1 MNIIIKTVEGRG
13 SNCLFRFQK
22 TELGIATCLILLL
35 YLLLIISGISR
46 KKSLRDF
53 FSSKKKIQNFCI
65 YGKFSLSK
73 TILLLIL
80 AYFSYKKENPPRV
93 RNSKKRRK
101 QFFSREISL

>member
-1 MNIIIKTVEGRG
+1 LF
-13 SNCLFRFQK
+13 LFRFQK

-46 KKSLRDF
+46 KKKFKGF
-53 FSSKKKIQNFCI
+53 FLFQKKIQNFCI

-80 AYFSYKKENPPRV
+80 AYFSNKKENPPRV

-101 QFFSREISL
+101 QFFFREISVRF

>member
-1 MNIIIKTVEGRG
+1 MSHFVVVFVVDNFWNFTKKKFKG
-13 SNCLFRFQK
+13 FFFFQ
-22 TELGIATCLILLL
+22 
-35 YLLLIISGISR
+35 
-46 KKSLRDF
+46 
-53 FSSKKKIQNFCI
+53 KKIQNFCI

-101 QFFSREISL
+101 QFFSREISVRF